1 MKGKLVDKTGFPQ
14 DNLLQSS
21 FYFTVNQLEEITYS
35 CVNVLSQVT
44 RTVAVA
50 ADFETSWFG
59 FINGQNA

>member
-44 RTVAVA
+44 GTVAVA
-50 ADFETSWFG
+50 ADFETS
-59 FINGQNA
+59 